1 MSKRLWTLFAVFVG
15 IVCLAALGTAPAAEK
30 KVGGGD
36 VKYEAKG
43 SKGPV
48 LFSHALEAHKVKCT
62 ECHTKIFKMKK
73 EAKMTKDYHVTG
85 KLCGVCHDGKKAFS
99 WAAEGDCAKCHK
111 S

>member
-1 MSKRLWTLFAVFVG
+1 MSKRFWMLLAALVS
-15 IVCLAALGTAPAAEK
+15 IVCLAALGTASAQK

-36 VKYEAKG
+36 IKYEAKG

-48 LFSHALEAHKVKCT
+48 LFSHAAASHKVKCT

-73 EAKMTKDYHVTG
+73 GTKMGKDDHVSG
-85 KLCGVCHDGKKAFS
+85 KFCGVCHEGKKAFS
-99 WAAEGDCAKCHK
+99 WSAEADCVKCHK

>member
-1 MSKRLWTLFAVFVG
+1 MSKKFWTLLAALVG
-15 IVCLAALGTAPAAEK
+15 IVCLAALGTAAEK

-43 SKGPV
+43 STGPV
-48 LFSHALEAHKVKCT
+48 LFSHAKDSHKVKCT

-73 EAKMTKDYHVTG
+73 EAKMTKDDHAAG

-99 WAAEGDCAKCHK
+99 WATEGDCAKCHK
-111 S
+111 KS